1 MNLRTIHLSVL
12 TMIFIGANEFIAAH
26 PMSTDLL
33 STTNC
38 IPVPNGSE
46 IYYGVYVRQTD
57 TINMA
62 AVDTF
67 ENHAQKK
74 VSIIQ
79 FYSPWDSGQGTFK
92 TAFFDSIRN
101 HCSIPLITWTPKQS
115 GQDTNQPYYTLK
127 NIIDSVFDN
136 YIREYAYAIKAWGYP
151 IFLRFA
157 HEMNG
162 NWYPWSETVNQN
174 QQGQYVLAWR
184 HVHDIFT
191 QCKVPNVTW
200 VWCPSRVNTGP
211 YPLSEYYP
219 GDDYVDWIG
228 MDGYNQCDTNSVPQQ
243 KWESFTQ
250 VFNNLYKK
258 ILSINNK
265 KPIMVAEFSST
276 EYGGSK
282 ADWITNAL
290 LTEIPDT
297 FQNIHAIVWFNVNS
311 GKQLDW
317 RIESSTSAKNAFASA
332 INSLL
337 YTSNEYCSLKVP
349 VVPGTKEI
357 SHFFNT
363 SVYPNPARDNIS
375 IKVKSGVPGVG
386 GKIQIFDV
394 IGNLVL
400 ERTLNN
406 AQNIDISGF
415 SKGIYFVKINTEIGV
430 EVKTFI
436 KDGDFSTH
444 RRNIP

>member
-1 MNLRTIHLSVL
+1 
-12 TMIFIGANEFIAAH
+12 
-26 PMSTDLL
+26 
-33 STTNC
+33 
-38 IPVPNGSE
+38 
-46 IYYGVYVRQTD
+46 
-57 TINMA
+57 
-62 AVDTF
+62 
-67 ENHAQKK
+67 
-74 VSIIQ
+74 
-79 FYSPWDSGQGTFK
+79 
-92 TAFFDSIRN
+92 
-101 HCSIPLITWTPKQS
+101 
-115 GQDTNQPYYTLK
+115 
-127 NIIDSVFDN
+127 
-136 YIREYAYAIKAWGYP
+136 
-151 IFLRFA
+151 
-157 HEMNG
+157 
-162 NWYPWSETVNQN
+162 
-174 QQGQYVLAWR
+174 
-184 HVHDIFT
+184 
-191 QCKVPNVTW
+191 
-200 VWCPSRVNTGP
+200 
-211 YPLSEYYP
+211 
-219 GDDYVDWIG
+219 

-363 SVYPNPARDNIS
+363 SVYPNPARDNIR